1 MGKGA
6 GRVARARAAGL
17 AGPAAGCV
25 AAAAVLA
32 ASAGPALAA
41 SPLEGRYSDP
51 LHPGCTR
58 TVSVTAGKVTGAD
71 GAGSDG
77 ACKAGEP
84 VKEWALAA
92 TFAKDGQSMKVD
104 FSPKGGPKDVTGTW
118 NGKDGITFP
127 DGNTWAKLESTNLDT
142 KAYPSKA
149 ERSTDLG
156 KGGWSVDRL
165 TKRMGGFY

>member
-1 MGKGA
+1 MG
-6 GRVARARAAGL
+6 
-17 AGPAAGCV
+17 
-25 AAAAVLA
+25 
-32 ASAGPALAA
+32 
-41 SPLEGRYSDP
+41 
-51 LHPGCTR
+51 
-58 TVSVTAGKVTGAD
+58 D

-118 NGKDGITFP
+118 NGEDGI
-127 DGNTWAKLESTNLDT
+127 TWAKLESTNLDT

-156 KGGWSVDRL
+156 KRGWSVDRL
-165 TKRMGGFY
+165 TKRMGASTEGVARAREREKGTERARPPAPPEKYPTILRS

>member
-1 MGKGA
+1 MGDRLRHRGQGHRRGRGRLRRGVRGGGA
-6 GRVARARAAGL
+6 GQGVGARGHVRQGRA
-17 AGPAAGCV
+17 V
-25 AAAAVLA
+25 H
-32 ASAGPALAA
+32 
-41 SPLEGRYSDP
+41 EGRLLP
-51 LHPGCTR
+51 QGR
-58 TVSVTAGKVTGAD
+58 AEGR
-71 GAGSDG
+71 
-77 ACKAGEP
+77 
-84 VKEWALAA
+84 
-92 TFAKDGQSMKVD
+92 DGQ
-104 FSPKGGPKDVTGTW
+104 W

>member
-1 MGKGA
+1 MG
-6 GRVARARAAGL
+6 
-17 AGPAAGCV
+17 
-25 AAAAVLA
+25 
-32 ASAGPALAA
+32 
-41 SPLEGRYSDP
+41 
-51 LHPGCTR
+51 
-58 TVSVTAGKVTGAD
+58 GAD

-118 NGKDGITFP
+118 NGNDGI
-127 DGNTWAKLESTNLDT
+127 TWAKLESTNLDT

-165 TKRMGGFY
+165 TKRMGASTEGWPEPEREKKEQKGRGLPAHPEKHPTILRS

>member
-1 MGKGA
+1 MG
-6 GRVARARAAGL
+6 
-17 AGPAAGCV
+17 
-25 AAAAVLA
+25 
-32 ASAGPALAA
+32 
-41 SPLEGRYSDP
+41 
-51 LHPGCTR
+51 
-58 TVSVTAGKVTGAD
+58 GKVTGAD

-127 DGNTWAKLESTNLDT
+127 TATPGRSSRAPTSTQRPPPPR
-142 KAYPSKA
+142 PSA
-149 ERSTDLG
+149 PRTSARGVGASTA
-156 KGGWSVDRL
+156 
-165 TKRMGGFY
+165 

>member
-1 MGKGA
+1 MVAGA
-6 GRVARARAAGL
+6 GRGTRVRA

-51 LHPGCTR
+51 FHPGCQR
-58 TVSVTAGKVTGAD
+58 VVSVGAGRVTGAD
-71 GAGSDG
+71 GTGSDG
-77 ACKAGEP
+77 ACRPGEQ
-84 VKEWALAA
+84 VKEWSLAA
-92 TFAKDGQSMKVD
+92 TFAKDGLSMKVD
-104 FSPKGGPKDVTGTW
+104 FSPKGGPKDVTGKW

-127 DGNTWAKLESTNLDT
+127 DGNTWTKLESTSLDVG
-142 KAYPSKA
+142 AYPSKDA
-149 ERSTDLG
+149 RSTDLG
-156 KGGWSVDRL
+156 TGGWSVDRL